1 MSGQFTVGY
10 LKRPPPAIT
19 KTSVARQNVN
29 SWISKLNFHLCPVVS
44 SPTLSKDKVVRSEE
58 LAVGSAAHGVHGA
71 GLKVNKNSLI
81 TSYKKRVLNSRDL
94 EKNMLG

>member
-29 SWISKLNFHLCPVVS
+29 SWISKLDFHLCPVVS

-58 LAVGSAAHGVHGA
+58 LAIGSTAHGVHGA
-71 GLKVNKNSLI
+71 RLKVNKNSLI
-81 TSYKKRVLNSRDL
+81 NNYKKRVLKSPDL
-94 EKNMLG
+94 EKNVLG

>member
-1 MSGQFTVGY
+1 MSGQSTVGY

-29 SWISKLNFHLCPVVS
+29 SWTFNQNFHLCPVVS

-58 LAVGSAAHGVHGA
+58 LAVGSTAHGVHGA
-71 GLKVNKNSLI
+71 RLKVNKNSLI
-81 TSYKKRVLNSRDL
+81 NNYERNLGRSRKTCLDD
-94 EKNMLG
+94 